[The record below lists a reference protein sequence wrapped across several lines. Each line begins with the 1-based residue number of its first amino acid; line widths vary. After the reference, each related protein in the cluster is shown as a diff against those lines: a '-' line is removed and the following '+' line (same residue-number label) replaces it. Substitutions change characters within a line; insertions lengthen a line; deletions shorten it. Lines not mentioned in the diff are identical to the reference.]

1 MDDDPL
7 DKHRGRMPRPR
18 TRLWYLLSIFF
29 GILLVI
35 AAIALVFEPTYS
47 STVIFEGISKNP
59 FQVYEINTV
68 CELADL
74 LLENHFSFQ
83 SYHEDFEKQL
93 PTEWNERISAL
104 AAKEKFWKEISDQ
117 QKNLGSRYLTAEEE
131 ITIQKIDH
139 RLKISYYTMIMK
151 YFSVNPDLEGE
162 FVALYE
168 YLPYSLLWLKEY
180 HTECMPLLEEKY
192 G

>member
-18 TRLWYLLSIFF
+18 KPLWYLLSIFF

-47 STVIFEGISKNP
+47 STLISEIISKNP

-74 LLENHFSFQ
+74 LLENNFSFQ
-83 SYHEDFEKQL
+83 SYHEDFEKQY
-93 PTEWNERISAL
+93 PTEWNNRQSYY
-104 AAKEKFWKEISDQ
+104 KESEENILKNYESKTLEQVIEQEKE
-117 QKNLGSRYLTAEEE
+117 
-131 ITIQKIDH
+131 QKIK
-139 RLKISYYTMIMK
+139 LSVLYSEMVIK
-151 YFSVNPDLEGE
+151 YFSINPDLKGE
-162 FVALYE
+162 FVALYQFFP
-168 YLPYSLLWLKEY
+168 LSLLWLKDK
-180 HTECMPLLEEKY
+180 HPECTPLLEEKY

>member
-7 DKHRGRMPRPR
+7 GKYRGRMPRPR
-18 TRLWYLLSIFF
+18 TRLWYLLPIFF
-29 GILLVI
+29 GILFVI
-35 AAIALVFEPTYS
+35 AAIVLVFEPTYS

-93 PTEWNERISAL
+93 PAEWNERMSVL

-131 ITIQKIDH
+131 ITIQKIEH

-151 YFSVNPDLEGE
+151 YFSVNLELGGE
-162 FVALYE
+162 FLALYE
-168 YLPYSLLWLKEY
+168 YFPLSLVWLKDK
-180 HTECMPLLEEKY
+180 HPECMPLLEEKY
-192 G
+192 D